1 MRKLLFVFLSL
12 SLWGSAL
19 SAEVALYKKETTE
32 TIFNQLIKARGDY
45 GGRPKPKLVFV
56 TGTSELAKIIDQ
68 TIFIGEKAYD
78 VCASMGKDSLNAIAF
93 LLAHELTHYYME
105 HTWEEEFSRG
115 FVEAEVEDHWLED
128 EIQADLFGGLLA
140 FSSGYKVS
148 DVIPDFLP
156 KLYEAY
162 GKQEDLPGYQSL
174 SQRIDLCKATAYK
187 IELLTQYFETAN
199 YLVALEMYEEA
210 AAYYLLIQKEGYR
223 SREVSNNLGVYYT
236 MAATKFFRKSEL
248 PYGLP
253 IELDAEAR
261 INESKKG
268 FDDPD
273 DPEVRRLELLDLA
286 IEYFEEAQNL
296 DPEYSVALLN
306 LGCAYALK
314 GTAINAKDPD
324 LAEEHFLQAQLFSKR
339 AKRGKNAKTKLD
351 ALVLNGFLEAIQKE
365 DDDAISTW
373 EKAKEKGSSLA
384 AANLEVLR
392 EGVYSIRPNRLPK
405 SNDRELIDQLSLDL
419 YKRRPDFDTLVAI
432 QVGMQ
437 QTEWGRDLK
446 NPKLSNSYIMA
457 HMASPAHYAL
467 LHITADDY
475 PGKSLL
481 GVQRMDSR
489 EKLIQAYRDPNH
501 IVQLAQGEFL
511 VYSAR
516 EIIFQLDEK
525 GKIVGWCVFRMN
537 SNRK

>member
-1 MRKLLFVFLSL
+1 MRKLIFVFLSL
-12 SLWGSAL
+12 SFCSSSL
-19 SAEVALYKKETTE
+19 SAEVATYKKETTE

-45 GGRPKPKLVFV
+45 GGRPKPNLEFV
-56 TGTSELAKIIDQ
+56 GGTTELARIYDQ

-78 VCASMGKDSLNAIAF
+78 ICADMGADSLNALAF

-105 HTWEEEFSRG
+105 HTWEEEFSRS
-115 FVEAEVEDHWLED
+115 FLSAQVEDHWLED

-148 DVIPDFLP
+148 DVIPSFLP

-162 GKQEDLPGYQSL
+162 GKEEDLPGYQSL
-174 SQRIDLCKATAYK
+174 NDRITLSLETAKK

-199 YLVALEMYEEA
+199 YLVALELYEDA
-210 AAYYLLIQKEGYR
+210 AAYYQLILKEGYR
-223 SREVSNNLGVYYT
+223 SREVINNLGVFHI

-268 FDDPD
+268 FEDQK
-273 DPEVRRLELLDLA
+273 DPEKYRLELIDLA
-286 IEYFEEAQNL
+286 IEYFKDARNL
-296 DPEYSVALLN
+296 DPEYSVAELN

-314 GTAINAKDPD
+314 GVAQKKQEPD

-339 AKRGKNAKTKLD
+339 AKRGKNEKTTLD
-351 ALVLNGFLEAIQKE
+351 ALVLAGFIEAMQDEKE
-365 DDDAISTW
+365 DAASTW
-373 EKAKEKGSSLA
+373 EKAEGKGSALA

-392 EGVYSIRPNRLPK
+392 EGVYSIRPNRLPQ
-405 SNDRELIDQLSLDL
+405 SNDRELIDELSLDL

-437 QTEWGRDLK
+437 KAQWGRDMK
-446 NPKLSNSYIMA
+446 NAELPHSFIMA
-457 HMASPAHYAL
+457 HMVSPARFAL

-489 EKLIQAYRDPNH
+489 EKLTQVYRDPNQ
-501 IVQLAQGEFL
+501 IIQLAQGEFL
-511 VYSAR
+511 VYSSR
-516 EIIFQLDEK
+516 EIIFQLNEE
-525 GKIVGWCVFRMN
+525 GKIVGWCVYRMN
-537 SNRK
+537 SDGK